1 MKKYMILLLA
11 IGFSI
16 MSQAQLIKYGNW
28 EINLD
33 RDTKLLSIKN
43 QGNVLLQDV
52 YASASF
58 AFDGTET
65 LTTYKSSNAFA
76 VGFSNEEASSCFGN
90 GQRYSYIYRFG
101 NGLVM
106 TQNF

>member
-1 MKKYMILLLA
+1 MKEYMILLLA

-52 YASASF
+52 
-58 AFDGTET
+58 
-65 LTTYKSSNAFA
+65 
-76 VGFSNEEASSCFGN
+76 
-90 GQRYSYIYRFG
+90 
-101 NGLVM
+101 
-106 TQNF
+106 

>member
-65 LTTYKSSNAFA
+65 
-76 VGFSNEEASSCFGN
+76 
-90 GQRYSYIYRFG
+90 
-101 NGLVM
+101 
-106 TQNF
+106 